1 MTQCTAIRFRSIL
14 KSHADKLKGTVIVGE
29 DHWAIK
35 HRCNNKSSKTLY
47 RNGYEFAV
55 CGSHN
60 NENACVVGHLN
71 KGETKT
77 VAQLDDTTTV
87 NLTTGETTEQLSL
100 IEEEPR
106 DLIIEFPRTISLVA
120 VKENGFKVEG
130 GVKKFYWYRKGRML
144 VDNDVFLTMLVQKHF
159 ATHRNS
165 KYVVITTMGK
175 VVCFKRDLTFATM
188 DNCIVQKSRFVA

>member
-1 MTQCTAIRFRSIL
+1 MKCA
-14 KSHADKLKGTVIVGE
+14 
-29 DHWAIK
+29 AIK
-35 HRCNNKSSKTLY
+35 NNGSSCTQGISTGKVFTLDSYAY
-47 RNGYEFAV
+47 RTCANHFNTITSRINKGATL
-55 CGSHN
+55 SHTMFDPKRRT
-60 NENACVVGHLN
+60 EYSTTAVVG
-71 KGETKT
+71 
-77 VAQLDDTTTV
+77 DTTV
-87 NLTTGETTEQLSL
+87 NLLTDDITEQLTL
-100 IEEEPR
+100 DGTEEPR